1 MSIKDAALTIHE
13 ALEKYGVD
21 EFVVIAT
28 PDDVTFRIGKF
39 DKMSSKKYSMV
50 VLEVEDEVSVLKDL
64 EELIVRVKR
73 GWI

>member
-1 MSIKDAALTIHE
+1 MKIKEAALTIHE

-39 DKMSSKKYSMV
+39 DKMLSKKYS
-50 VLEVEDEVSVLKDL
+50 VLEAEDEVNVLKDL

>member
-1 MSIKDAALTIHE
+1 MKIKEAALTIHE

-39 DKMSSKKYSMV
+39 DKMLSKKYS
-50 VLEVEDEVSVLKDL
+50 VLEAEDEVSVLKDL

>member
-1 MSIKDAALTIHE
+1 MDIKDAALTIHE

-39 DKMSSKKYSMV
+39 DKILSKKYS
-50 VLEVEDEVSVLKDL
+50 VLEAEDEVSVLKDL

-73 GWI
+73 CWI